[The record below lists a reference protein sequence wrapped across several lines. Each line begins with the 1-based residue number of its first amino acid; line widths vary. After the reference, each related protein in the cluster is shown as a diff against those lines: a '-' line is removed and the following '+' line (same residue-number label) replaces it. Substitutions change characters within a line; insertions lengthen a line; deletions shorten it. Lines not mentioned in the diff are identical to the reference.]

1 MVKIVLEQIMRRSF
15 VAALFGCCVS
25 LILAS
30 PDASAADGSWGCEV
44 LLCAAS
50 SNPSWRGVPYCVPPM
65 VRLITAMK
73 LPGFSWPICEGAGTG
88 VPGHEKY
95 EACPSGYSIGFTRS
109 DSDSHPN
116 SEPDLC
122 EKAID
127 RCNQHYA
134 ARSDSGSC
142 IETIRIR
149 RPLRDRPYYFD
160 LPQHDGST
168 QRVWFEL
175 NP

>member
-1 MVKIVLEQIMRRSF
+1 MRGSPSVVLLSCLVSIVP
-15 VAALFGCCVS
+15 AL
-25 LILAS
+25 A
-30 PDASAADGSWGCEV
+30 PAYAADGQWGCEV

-65 VRLITAMK
+65 VRLIAAMK
-73 LPGFSWPICEGAGTG
+73 LPGFSWPICEGAGAG
-88 VPGHEKY
+88 APGYEKY
-95 EACPSGYSIGFTRS
+95 EDCPSGYSVGFSRS
-109 DSDSHPN
+109 DSDNHTN

-122 EKAID
+122 EKAVD

-160 LPQHDGST
+160 LTQHDGST